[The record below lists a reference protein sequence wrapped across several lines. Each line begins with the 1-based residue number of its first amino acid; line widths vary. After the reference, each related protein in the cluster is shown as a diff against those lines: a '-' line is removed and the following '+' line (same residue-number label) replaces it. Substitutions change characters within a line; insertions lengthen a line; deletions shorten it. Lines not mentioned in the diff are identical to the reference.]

1 MTTTSA
7 PDVTAERRVVALAA
21 AGTLITLVAFTAPLA
36 TLGATGDA
44 VGAGVEGRTWILS
57 SMSIGLTAALLPAGA
72 VADDLGRRRTFVL
85 GLVVQALTA
94 LVLVVAPSTL
104 VFVLARVVQ
113 GIGGAAT
120 VAASLGM
127 IAHVVPAGPRRA
139 AAGGVWG
146 AALGGG
152 IAAGPLLAALG
163 ERWVRWW
170 AVYVVLAVAAVVVG
184 LLATR
189 LVEESRTHAP
199 RGLDLA
205 GGALLAG
212 GLSAL
217 LAALVEGRSDPTAP
231 VVLALATLAVL
242 LLVGFVVVE
251 RTGRAPMLDLALL
264 RHPPFVAATV
274 GALASG
280 AGPIALIA
288 YLGGFSEQALGI
300 STTAAALLMLCW
312 SGTSIVFSLLARRLP
327 AAWSGRHQ
335 LAAGLALVGV
345 GLLMLGWLTPESG
358 VARLAP
364 GLLVAGVAS
373 GVLNAALGREA
384 VASVPDGRASMGSGA
399 NNTARYLGS
408 AVGVTVVAVVVA
420 AHGSSSGDLVAGWN
434 VAVVVTAGFA
444 LVGAL
449 VVALSRPRRG
459 SPMRGPAPTAG

>member
-1 MTTTSA
+1 MTTTPA
-7 PDVTAERRVVALAA
+7 TDPTAERRVVALAA

-85 GLVVQALTA
+85 GLLVQALTA
-94 LVLVVAPSTL
+94 IVCVVAPTTL
-104 VFVLARVVQ
+104 VFVLARVAQ
-113 GIGGAAT
+113 GVGGAAT

-139 AAGGVWG
+139 AASGVWG

-152 IAAGPLLAALG
+152 IAAGPLLAAAG
-163 ERWVRWW
+163 DRWLRWW

-184 LLATR
+184 VLATR
-189 LVEESRTHAP
+189 LVAESRTHAP

-205 GGALLAG
+205 GGTLLAG
-212 GLSAL
+212 GVSAL
-217 LAALVEGRSDPTAP
+217 LAALVEGRRDPTAP
-231 VVLALATLAVL
+231 TVLALAALAIL

-251 RTGRAPMLDLALL
+251 RTSRAPMLDLALL
-264 RHPPFVAATV
+264 RHPPFLAATV
-274 GALASG
+274 GGLANG
-280 AGPIALIA
+280 AGPIALMA
-288 YLGGFSEQALGI
+288 FLGIFSEQALGV
-300 STTAAALLMLCW
+300 TPLAAALLLLCW

-327 AAWSGRHQ
+327 ASWSGRHQ
-335 LAAGLALVGV
+335 LAAGLAVVGV
-345 GLLMLGWLTPESG
+345 GLLMLGWLSTSSG
-358 VARLAP
+358 SGRLVP

-384 VASVPDGRASMGSGA
+384 VASVPDGRGSMGSGA

-420 AHGSSSGDLVAGWN
+420 AHGSTPTDLVAGWN
-434 VAVVVTAGFA
+434 TAVLVVAGFAFAGAVVVA
-444 LVGAL
+444 LA
-449 VVALSRPRRG
+449 RPRRASTMQG
-459 SPMRGPAPTAG
+459 VTPSTR